1 MAEDVTTFTLPPD
14 GMLSEQ
20 IDLPSHEMSLGLMH
34 PEEGLR
40 ICVWDG
46 QRWRRLTHDAA
57 IRFAQE
63 LETSAEATMFAPV
76 SQALRALA
84 AKVNGLETSTMFR
97 RAARTAMQKFVQM
110 PVEGHV

>member
-1 MAEDVTTFTLPPD
+1 MTEFTAPPP

-20 IDLPSHEMSLGLMH
+20 IDLPSHEMTLGLMH

-46 QRWRRLTHDAA
+46 LRLRHLTHDAA
-57 IRFAQE
+57 VKWAQE
-63 LETSAEATMFAPV
+63 LEAEKDAAMFAPV
-76 SQALRALA
+76 SRALRTLA

-97 RAARTAMQKFVQM
+97 RAARTAMQKFADM
-110 PVEGHV
+110 PVEGRA